1 EDSPDDGQGHEAG
14 GWAKLR
20 TDDAASGDCLT
31 RPAEGCI
38 ALCRKGQGLWLLRC
52 RHARTNLFAKWL
64 SKHLPRRTKGR
75 LSANWLFGAYA
86 RVGAIGDRIFHSTG
100 VFRVAC
106 CCGSHDQGM
115 ITSKLEGV
123 GAVSFLT
130 TANHRSAPTK

>member
-1 EDSPDDGQGHEAG
+1 MMDKGTRQADGQSSALMML
-14 GWAKLR
+14 LR
-20 TDDAASGDCLT
+20 AIASRDQQKVSEGARSLAAALPT
-31 RPAEGCI
+31 RPDES
-38 ALCRKGQGLWLLRC
+38 L
-52 RHARTNLFAKWL
+52 AKWL

-123 GAVSFLT
+123 AAVSFLPPET